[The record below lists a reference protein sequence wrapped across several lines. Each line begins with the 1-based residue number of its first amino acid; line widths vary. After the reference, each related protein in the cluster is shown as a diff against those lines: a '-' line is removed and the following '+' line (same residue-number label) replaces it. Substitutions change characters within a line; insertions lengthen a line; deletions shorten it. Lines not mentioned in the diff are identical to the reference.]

1 MAALSHVQ
9 QEFIPF
15 FLNYLRDHTLHL
27 LQNSKSA
34 NPSPAKT
41 PSLKKLHKPSRK
53 DKGEGSKRQQLFG
66 SSPAGDVDD
75 VKYLPTSVFT
85 PNTSID
91 SPGYNSYSKNDRQ
104 SQRGGSKSHYASQ
117 KFSPR
122 CGSQN
127 SSSYNQQTPDNQRSK
142 QKFSLGEFLYTPDQ
156 GGHGHKKR
164 SPHSGPA
171 GGRRDYF
178 SETSPTPG
186 MPRRSG
192 GRKKP
197 STSPSPLLQTSP
209 LVRTGSSRHEKE
221 NQAPPVFCLASNN
234 DFPPMDDKSPFD
246 RVFSN
251 TCDTKASRVINF
263 SHPENDADR
272 SDTQSNEQAS
282 FDSRDCVSKRTEANL
297 KGNYRKVSPVVQ
309 NQTSTPKPK
318 QINPRHSQA
327 NKSGGPRRITPTFVK
342 GDNSVQQNS
351 AFLVA
356 VEESPTPKRLD
367 IAKPDSVN
375 QNQAA
380 DQIVSL

>member
-1 MAALSHVQ
+1 MEALSHVQ

-41 PSLKKLHKPSRK
+41 PSLKKLHKQSRK
-53 DKGEGSKRQQLFG
+53 EKGEGSKRQQLFG
-66 SSPAGDVDD
+66 SSPAGDVDE

-91 SPGYNSYSKNDRQ
+91 SPGYATYSKNERQ
-104 SQRGGSKSHYASQ
+104 SQRGSSKSNYASQ

-122 CGSQN
+122 CGSQ
-127 SSSYNQQTPDNQRSK
+127 SASSYSQQTPDHQRSK

-156 GGHGHKKR
+156 GSHGHKKR
-164 SPHSGPA
+164 SPHSGPPS
-171 GGRRDYF
+171 GRRDYF

-209 LVRTGSSRHEKE
+209 LVRTRSGKPELE
-221 NQAPPVFCLASNN
+221 TQAPPVFCLASDN
-234 DFPPMDDKSPFD
+234 DFPPMDNDKGAFD
-246 RVFSN
+246 RVFSK

-263 SHPENDADR
+263 SRPENDQER
-272 SDTQSNEQAS
+272 TTPSTEQAG
-282 FDSRDCVSKRTEANL
+282 FDSRDSFSKRTEANL
-297 KGNYRKVSPVVQ
+297 KGNFRKLSPVVQ

-318 QINPRHSQA
+318 QINPKYIQA
-327 NKSGGPRRITPTFVK
+327 NKPGPRRITPTFVK
-342 GDNSVQQNS
+342 GDNSVPQNS

-356 VEESPTPKRLD
+356 VEESPAPKRL
-367 IAKPDSVN
+367 AVTKTDSVN
-375 QNQAA
+375 HNQTA
-380 DQIVSL
+380 DQVVSL

>member
-41 PSLKKLHKPSRK
+41 PSLKKLHKPARK
-53 DKGEGSKRQQLFG
+53 EKGEGSKRQQLFG

-75 VKYLPTSVFT
+75 IKYLPTSVFT

-104 SQRGGSKSHYASQ
+104 SQRGGSKSNYVSQ

-127 SSSYNQQTPDNQRSK
+127 SSFNQQTPDHQRSK
-142 QKFSLGEFLYTPDQ
+142 QKISLGEFLYTPDQ
-156 GGHGHKKR
+156 GSHGYKKR
-164 SPHSGPA
+164 SPHSGPS

-197 STSPSPLLQTSP
+197 NTSPSPLLQTSP
-209 LVRTGSSRHEKE
+209 FVRTGSSRQEVE
-221 NQAPPVFCLASNN
+221 TQLPPVFCLASNS
-234 DFPPMDDKSPFD
+234 DFPPMDSDKRSFD

-263 SHPENDADR
+263 SCPENDQDR
-272 SDTQSNEQAS
+272 SDTKSNEHGNL
-282 FDSRDCVSKRTEANL
+282 DSHDSISKRTDVKL
-297 KGNYRKVSPVVQ
+297 KSNYRKLSPAIQ

-318 QINPRHSQA
+318 QINPRYSQA
-327 NKSGGPRRITPTFVK
+327 NKSGPRRITPTFIK
-342 GDNSVQQNS
+342 GDNSVPQNS
-351 AFLVA
+351 AFLVP
-356 VEESPTPKRLD
+356 VEESPTETFNVATQDRDQTK
-367 IAKPDSVN
+367 
-375 QNQAA
+375 
-380 DQIVSL
+380 DQIISL